1 MQFVYKNTQNKRN
14 RILLYRINSM
24 LQTMSLP
31 SMKSSL
37 IILIF
42 LSCFFNC
49 SKDEIEVSTKLSSI
63 SVKLKSTRGEF
74 DKVFLHIKDVQLKI
88 KEDTNAPNAWIS
100 LNAING
106 GTYNIFDLIADSALL
121 LVDNFEVKPTHIY
134 EIRLVLGENN
144 FIDLEQTIYNLDST
158 DLGNS
163 NPSNLVNLDLVP
175 NRFYDI
181 IIDINID
188 KSLSYDEDHNIMVL
202 NPNLYTEIRQ
212 LQY

>member
-1 MQFVYKNTQNKRN
+1 
-14 RILLYRINSM
+14 
-24 LQTMSLP
+24 MSLT
-31 SMKSSL
+31 SLKSSL
-37 IILIF
+37 FILVF

-49 SKDEIEVSTKLSSI
+49 SKDEMDANTKLSSI

-88 KEDTNAPNAWIS
+88 KEDINAPNAWIS

-106 GTYNIFDLIADSALL
+106 GTYNIFDLSLDSALV
-121 LVDNFEVKPTHIY
+121 LVNNFEVKPTHVY

-144 FIDLEQTIYNLDST
+144 FVDLDHTLYNLNTT

-163 NPSNLVNLDLVP
+163 KPSNIVNLDLVP
-175 NRFYDI
+175 HRFYDI
-181 IIDINID
+181 TIDINLD
-188 KSLSYDEDHNIMVL
+188 KSLSYNEAHNSMVL

>member
-24 LQTMSLP
+24 LQTMSLA

-49 SKDEIEVSTKLSSI
+49 SKDEIDVSTKLSSI

-188 KSLSYDEDHNIMVL
+188 KSLSYDEDHNVMVL

>member
-1 MQFVYKNTQNKRN
+1 
-14 RILLYRINSM
+14 M
-24 LQTMSLP
+24 LQTMSLA

>member
-1 MQFVYKNTQNKRN
+1 
-14 RILLYRINSM
+14 M
-24 LQTMSLP
+24 LQTMSLA

-188 KSLSYDEDHNIMVL
+188 KSLSYDEDHNVMVL